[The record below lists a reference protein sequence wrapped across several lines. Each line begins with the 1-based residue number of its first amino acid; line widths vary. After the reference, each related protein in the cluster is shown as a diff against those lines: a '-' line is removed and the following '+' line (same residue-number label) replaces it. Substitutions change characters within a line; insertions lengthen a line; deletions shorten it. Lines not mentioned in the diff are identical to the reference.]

1 VISRPVFG
9 RVLAWVARSR
19 SSDLFLLAVLLLA
32 LGTAYAADV
41 AGLAAPIGAFL
52 AGVVIAE
59 SDFRHQIQD
68 DIRPFRDVLVGLFF
82 VTVGMELAPASAAG
96 SPWAVLAWIMVF
108 VPGKAAVA
116 LLSGVLLRWP
126 LQTAVRVAII
136 LSHGGEFG
144 LLLLTQAI
152 ASGVIAPA
160 LGQPALLALAITMG
174 LAPLLIQSNGRIAR
188 LVLSGFW
195 RPAAEREEGGADPE
209 SGNGRGHVLVCG
221 YGRIG
226 RLVVTVLEAANVP
239 CVTLEADLE
248 RFRQAKEQGCR
259 VVFGDAS
266 RSTVLEAAGLP
277 RATLIVVTFDHRPA
291 VERLLHHARDAH
303 PGLPS
308 LLSTGDDTDVAALS
322 QAGVTAVF
330 PENLAAGLALA
341 DQALVLSGLSQE
353 RAARVITEV
362 RAQLNPELQGRVGI

>member
-1 VISRPVFG
+1 
-9 RVLAWVARSR
+9 
-19 SSDLFLLAVLLLA
+19 
-32 LGTAYAADV
+32 
-41 AGLAAPIGAFL
+41 
-52 AGVVIAE
+52 
-59 SDFRHQIQD
+59 
-68 DIRPFRDVLVGLFF
+68 
-82 VTVGMELAPASAAG
+82 M
-96 SPWAVLAWIMVF
+96 
-108 VPGKAAVA
+108 
-116 LLSGVLLRWP
+116 
-126 LQTAVRVAII
+126 
-136 LSHGGEFG
+136 
-144 LLLLTQAI
+144 
-152 ASGVIAPA
+152 IAPA
-160 LGQPALLALAITMG
+160 FGQPALLALAITMG

-188 LVLSGFW
+188 LVVSRLW
-195 RPAAEREEGGADPE
+195 RPAAEREEGVTGPE

-291 VERLLHHARDAH
+291 VERLLHRARDAH

-308 LLSTGDDTDVAALS
+308 LLSTADDTELAALS

-341 DQALVLSGLSQE
+341 DQALVLSGFSQE

-362 RAQLNPELQGRVGI
+362 RARLNPELQGRVGI